1 VQPLLEIDIFSIEID
16 FHILADPNAPDFR
29 HTEVAHGVAHRIS
42 LRIEHRFLRFNDHVN
57 FHVSHANADL
67 LRNKREAVP
76 LRHERSARVSPRMQR
91 IGWRIP
97 AAWLTLCIVWSST
110 WLAIKVGLRD
120 LPPISF
126 VAIRFLIAIIV
137 LTAVSAGRVRLLP
150 RHRADYVVLAFT
162 GILMFAVNYT
172 LLFWGELYVSSGLAA
187 VLQATIPIF
196 GMIFAHWMLPDEPL
210 RLQRLMGA
218 LLALGGVA
226 LICMRLLSFSGV
238 LAFWGGVGI
247 SLGGAGAAFSNV
259 VLKKRAI
266 QIAPAMLAAWQMI
279 FGTAPLLILGV
290 IVDGNPARFHWSTMT
305 IFCLLYL
312 AIIGSSLTFL
322 LLYWLLPRMTVTNLQ
337 TISLITPPGAL
348 MLGWALGGEK
358 FPLWSLLGAAVV
370 LAGVWM
376 IFRRTKDQRV
386 VEAVAVI
393 PDRG

>member
-1 VQPLLEIDIFSIEID
+1 
-16 FHILADPNAPDFR
+16 
-29 HTEVAHGVAHRIS
+29 
-42 LRIEHRFLRFNDHVN
+42 
-57 FHVSHANADL
+57 
-67 LRNKREAVP
+67 
-76 LRHERSARVSPRMQR
+76 M
-91 IGWRIP
+91 GWRIP
-97 AAWLTLCIVWSST
+97 AAWLTLCVVWSST

-126 VAIRFLIAIIV
+126 VAIRFLIAIVV

-150 RHRADYVVLAFT
+150 LRRADYVVLAFT

-210 RLQRLMGA
+210 RLQKFMGA

-226 LICMRLLSFSGV
+226 LICMRLLSFSGL

-247 SLGGAGAAFSNV
+247 VFGGASAAYSNV
-259 VLKKRAI
+259 LIKARRI
-266 QIAPAMLAAWQMI
+266 ELAPAMLAAWQMI
-279 FGTAPLLILGV
+279 FGTVPLLILGA
-290 IVDGNPARFHWSTMT
+290 IVDGNPVRFHWSTMSV
-305 IFCLLYL
+305 FCLLYL

-322 LLYWLLPRMTVTNLQ
+322 LLYWLLPRMSVTNLQ
-337 TISLITPPGAL
+337 TISLITPPGAV

-376 IFRRTKDQRV
+376 IFRRTKDQSV
-386 VEAVAVI
+386 AEASAAV